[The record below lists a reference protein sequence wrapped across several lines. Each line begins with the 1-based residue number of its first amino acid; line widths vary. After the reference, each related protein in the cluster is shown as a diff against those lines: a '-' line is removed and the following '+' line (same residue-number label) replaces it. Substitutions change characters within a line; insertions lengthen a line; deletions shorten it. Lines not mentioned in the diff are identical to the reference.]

1 MRSGQCRGMEITVS
15 FRMPLWTSCLGRD
28 CLLLE
33 LGLQRKHGGP
43 TSGQHRH
50 CRNDESGEC
59 AGRRAWSLFG
69 LERKADNGVS
79 NARDTID

>member
-1 MRSGQCRGMEITVS
+1 METRMRFE
-15 FRMPLWTSCLGRD
+15 MPLWTSCLGRD

-33 LGLQRKHGGP
+33 LGVRRKHGGP
-43 TSGQHRH
+43 AILGQSGR
-50 CRNDESGEC
+50 CRNGAKGEC

-69 LERKADNGVS
+69 LQRKADDAVS